1 MTSAAAPRPAVRV
14 LYGLLALA
22 LLCGWLLAAA
32 LPVGAA
38 QEWGVES
45 PGAGEVVA
53 DAIMVRAYVVTF
65 QEQRID
71 AVRSR
76 LRRGDQPVGEV
87 RNLSPRGSSQ
97 DAVLPGQT
105 RSTYEGA
112 SNLRAL
118 PNGRYVIEVSVVN
131 AIYPEGSP
139 WRGHE
144 IVLDA
149 PPIAKIETVRVADP
163 AARTVEVRWV
173 RSTAPDHVRY
183 VVQRAGPGGDFA
195 DVHTATTSDAVTHVD
210 TVPEHGEYRYR
221 VRVVRMAADG
231 SEREAVSEPRSVSV
245 EPDASGRPETGE
257 EPEGSEDPSPA
268 PTDGEATPGGSGPG
282 TSAPRLTDSPPSGG
296 TNPSTTSGRSQRPNV
311 APPPNPNTTFEER
324 LDYGVE
330 LPEWEAEEGV
340 ETPEVADS
348 SSEGGT
354 LTVFG
359 GEETSTDQA
368 VVPVAAGLVLTLFGL
383 HIVRFLRTDAPK

>member
-1 MTSAAAPRPAVRV
+1 MTTAAAPRPAVRV
-14 LYGLLALA
+14 MYGLLALA
-22 LLCGWLLAAA
+22 LLSGWLLAAA

-97 DAVLPGQT
+97 DAMLPGQT

-112 SNLRAL
+112 SNLSAM
-118 PNGRYVIEVSVVN
+118 PNGRYVVEVSVVN
-131 AIYPEGSP
+131 NIYPDGSP

-144 IVLDA
+144 IILDA
-149 PPIAKIETVRVADP
+149 PPTAKIETVRVADP

-195 DVHTATTSDAVTHVD
+195 DVHTATASDAVTHVD

-231 SEREAVSEPRSVSV
+231 TEREAVSEPRSVSV
-245 EPDASGRPETGE
+245 QPDASGRPETGE
-257 EPEGSEDPSPA
+257 EPEGSEEPA
-268 PTDGEATPGGSGPG
+268 PTGGEATPGGSGPG
-282 TSAPRLTDSPPSGG
+282 TAAPRLTNPAPSGG
-296 TNPSTTSGRSQRPNV
+296 ANPSTTSRRSQRPNV

-330 LPEWEAEEGV
+330 LPEWETEEGA
-340 ETPEVADS
+340 EAPEVADAS
-348 SSEGGT
+348 PSDGGT

-359 GEETSTDQA
+359 GEELSTDQA

-383 HIVRFLRTDAPK
+383 HIVRFLRTDPPE